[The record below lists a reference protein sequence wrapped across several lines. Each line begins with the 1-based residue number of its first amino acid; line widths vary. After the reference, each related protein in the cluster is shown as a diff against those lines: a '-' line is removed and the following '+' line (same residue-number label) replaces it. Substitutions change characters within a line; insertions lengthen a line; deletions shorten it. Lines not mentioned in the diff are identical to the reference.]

1 MSSKTTNL
9 GLTKPAVDEF
19 YDVGVQNEN
28 MDIIDEKIGEL
39 ESPTYT
45 EAAQIAKL
53 TSGEKFTI
61 AFGKIAKAVS
71 TMISHI
77 GSTSN
82 PHNVTKSQVGLGNV
96 PNVSTN
102 NQTPT
107 YTEASSLTALTSGE
121 KLSVAFGKIAKAVS
135 TLISHTGSTSNPHSV
150 SKSQVGLGNVPN
162 VATNDQTPT
171 YTAATSL
178 AALTSGEKLSIAF
191 GKIAKAISTLIGHIS
206 ANATSSVLGHVK
218 LSDSTSSTSAASAGV
233 AATPKAVKTAY
244 DLANKSS
251 GKIGTTDISGIGD
264 GTLTGA
270 VDALNQ
276 SKVGT
281 DILGDIKEVYN
292 DIVTT
297 SKNVAL
303 DPNSAYLFV
312 SWQNV
317 SGKVNQPCEI
327 LLLTGTSTVTQVT
340 LYGTPLN
347 IWKML
352 PTSGLT
358 QGLYAKDGYY
368 NYVKIVKL

>member
-9 GLTKPAVDEF
+9 GLTKPAEDEF
-19 YDVGVQNEN
+19 YDVDVQNKN
-28 MDIIDEKIGEL
+28 MDKIDAEIGGL
-39 ESPTYT
+39 ENPSYE
-45 EAAQIAKL
+45 EADKTAKL
-53 TSGEKFTI
+53 VSGEKFT
-61 AFGKIAKAVS
+61 
-71 TMISHI
+71 
-77 GSTSN
+77 
-82 PHNVTKSQVGLGNV
+82 
-96 PNVSTN
+96 
-102 NQTPT
+102 
-107 YTEASSLTALTSGE
+107 
-121 KLSVAFGKIAKAVS
+121 
-135 TLISHTGSTSNPHSV
+135 
-150 SKSQVGLGNVPN
+150 
-162 VATNDQTPT
+162 
-171 YTAATSL
+171 
-178 AALTSGEKLSIAF
+178 IAF

-206 ANATSSVLGHVK
+206 EKATSSVLGHVK

-233 AATPKAVKTAY
+233 AATPKAVKSAY
-244 DLANKSS
+244 DLANENS

-281 DILGDIKEVYN
+281 DILGDIKEVYS

-317 SGKVNQPCEI
+317 SLKVNQPCEI
-327 LLLTGTSTVTQVT
+327 LLLTGTSTITQVT

-368 NYVKIVKL
+368 NYAKIIKL